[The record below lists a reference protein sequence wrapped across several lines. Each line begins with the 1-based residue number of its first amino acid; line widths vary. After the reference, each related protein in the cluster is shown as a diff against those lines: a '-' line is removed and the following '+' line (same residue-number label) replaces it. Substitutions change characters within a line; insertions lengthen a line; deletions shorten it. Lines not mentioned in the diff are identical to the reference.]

1 VASGSNDYASPV
13 SSKSTSFSP
22 QFSTPM
28 YRGGNKLSGS
38 QPTTIR
44 SSRPES
50 NNGTPTKPSPQFVKP
65 ESSPFKTEPPTVHA
79 GAHMEASDSGS
90 TESESIFP
98 PSLMNTNSRFDSSL
112 GLLTKKF
119 VFLLKRAASHGRLN
133 NGTRIGL
140 KAEGGEGTLD
150 LNAAAREL
158 QVQKRR
164 IYDITNVLE
173 GIGLIEKR
181 TKNHIAWMGDKPQ
194 AASTS
199 ITIVGKPSKDDSP
212 DSPPHIIRHNESV
225 GLDDMLSSNG
235 DEKSLASDVDALKR
249 EEQDLDRY
257 IAYMSSLVQSYSKSH
272 QQDGGDGGNGTN
284 PWMYITKD
292 ELTSLSSLHEDTV
305 IAVRAPAGTTLEV
318 PNPDEGMRPGV
329 RKFQMFLKSPGSEK
343 IDVLLVQYG
352 ATVQNEG
359 GLIESEKVVSA
370 IDTSAPAQ
378 KPAAKKSGRKRKASK
393 VEKSAKP
400 LKPRANKRKA
410 TKEAKSNQPEPIAS
424 DDMPLP
430 YKPTVEPMTP
440 KIPAPLLH
448 QLAAP
453 DAANSCDPSHSS
465 YFGSWEKY
473 TSSFPVS
480 ESKDGSN
487 RVGGR
492 SSRDQRDESNGDN
505 DSNSTDA
512 ESMGFGSPPRN
523 HPTRESALSRL
534 KRELEPSSSSSIVT
548 HSDNSHSNSLPT
560 TPDREDEMRDDSGRN
575 VDHSLSPTKSILKS
589 PRMLLNSPVLNS
601 TEGGSFDF
609 MDQHF
614 DDDLENAGAFF
625 GVPMSPNNDEFLNFP
640 SHD

>member
-1 VASGSNDYASPV
+1 
-13 SSKSTSFSP
+13 
-22 QFSTPM
+22 M
-28 YRGGNKLSGS
+28 YRGGNKLSSS
-38 QPTTIR
+38 QLTPIR
-44 SSRPES
+44 SSRHGS

-98 PSLMNTNSRFDSSL
+98 PSLMNTNTRFDSSL

-212 DSPPHIIRHNESV
+212 DSPPHIIRHNESA
-225 GLDDMLSSNG
+225 GLDDMLSTNG

-272 QQDGGDGGNGTN
+272 QTENGDGGNGTN

-370 IDTSAPAQ
+370 IDTSAPNA
-378 KPAAKKSGRKRKASK
+378 KKVPAAKKTGRKRKASK
-393 VEKSAKP
+393 VEKSEKPAKP
-400 LKPRANKRKA
+400 LKPRANKRSKA
-410 TKEAKSNQPEPIAS
+410 SKDAKSNQPEQIAN

-453 DAANSCDPSHSS
+453 DAANSCDPSQSS

-480 ESKDGSN
+480 ESK
-487 RVGGR
+487 VGNNGVGRR
-492 SSRDQRDESNGDN
+492 SSRDQRDERNGDN
-505 DSNSTDA
+505 DSSSTDA

-523 HPTRESALSRL
+523 HPTRESALSRF

-575 VDHSLSPTKSILKS
+575 VDHPLSPTKSILKS

-640 SHD
+640 SH